1 MKRYIVSSIFTI
13 VVLGSGLLSAI
24 PAKKA
29 LVGVGTSPVENL
41 VTFDKNGV
49 HTDSETQFGG
59 AYIWGDI
66 IQGNDYVT
74 AGGKIY
80 YRINAVKD
88 FEDESQKLE
97 IKRAY
102 IKVRPAG
109 NDFFEIGLGKVYS
122 YFLPGSY
129 FSLAE
134 VYTGNNRWGKTGLG
148 TKFEFAGFTTG
159 LAVPATESYV
169 PFKDDFT
176 LAAAIDYNFAH
187 LNESVPI
194 DLGFAASQD
203 FIKEEFKFAVSTL
216 FAPKTTGFI
225 SKTKLFLSYSYKAE
239 PYVANSTFKNVA
251 NYNLADLKK
260 AHLGSLNFNMNFGK
274 VALTQEAEAGHS
286 IDGDYIPVYS
296 GTELFI
302 PITEHIGLKPRVFY
316 YAAFNTEDSDLSRQS
331 VEFYPR
337 LWLTFGKCDVSAGA
351 IITLMQAG
359 TSAKDAKL
367 SDWYTGWEIPLY
379 ATYKF

>member
-1 MKRYIVSSIFTI
+1 MKRYIISSIFTI

-134 VYTGNNRWGKTGLG
+134 VYTGNNRWGKPVLVQNLSLQVLQQVLQCLLQNLMFHS
-148 TKFEFAGFTTG
+148 KMI
-159 LAVPATESYV
+159 L
-169 PFKDDFT
+169 
-176 LAAAIDYNFAH
+176 LLLLQLIII
-187 LNESVPI
+187 LPI
-194 DLGFAASQD
+194 
-203 FIKEEFKFAVSTL
+203 
-216 FAPKTTGFI
+216 
-225 SKTKLFLSYSYKAE
+225 
-239 PYVANSTFKNVA
+239 
-251 NYNLADLKK
+251 
-260 AHLGSLNFNMNFGK
+260 
-274 VALTQEAEAGHS
+274 
-286 IDGDYIPVYS
+286 
-296 GTELFI
+296 
-302 PITEHIGLKPRVFY
+302 
-316 YAAFNTEDSDLSRQS
+316 
-331 VEFYPR
+331 
-337 LWLTFGKCDVSAGA
+337 
-351 IITLMQAG
+351 
-359 TSAKDAKL
+359 
-367 SDWYTGWEIPLY
+367 
-379 ATYKF
+379 